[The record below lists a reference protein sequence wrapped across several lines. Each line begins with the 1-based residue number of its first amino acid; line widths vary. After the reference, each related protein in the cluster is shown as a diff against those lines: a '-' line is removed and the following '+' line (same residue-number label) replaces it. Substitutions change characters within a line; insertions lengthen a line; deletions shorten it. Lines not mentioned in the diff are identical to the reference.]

1 MACIVD
7 KCFLYKGNRP
17 NLIGQSC
24 VLLWRIWTNM
34 TAYVNLWGCGYAAH
48 ISSGNILYN
57 LPQIHYIIGIE
68 TSNIVINQLS
78 SPIRV
83 LVSNLVLGM
92 TAIDLFPYKV
102 FPVNHCTQYLWNMTR
117 P

>member
-1 MACIVD
+1 MIV
-7 KCFLYKGNRP
+7 
-17 NLIGQSC
+17 
-24 VLLWRIWTNM
+24 
-34 TAYVNLWGCGYAAH
+34 YVNLWGCGYAAH

-83 LVSNLVLGM
+83 LVSNLVRGM
-92 TAIDLFPYKV
+92 TAIELFPC
-102 FPVNHCTQYLWNMTR
+102 FPSEPLHPVSLEHDSAMTGSLF
-117 P
+117 